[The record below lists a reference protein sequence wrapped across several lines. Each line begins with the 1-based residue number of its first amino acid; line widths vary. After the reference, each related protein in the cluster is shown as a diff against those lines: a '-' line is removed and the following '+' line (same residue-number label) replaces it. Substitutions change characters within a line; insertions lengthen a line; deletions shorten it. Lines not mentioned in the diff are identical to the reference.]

1 MAFQTQAF
9 DRYRLR
15 NEQSKP
21 VMSKKKKN
29 QLTVFVA
36 NDKI

>member
-21 VMSKKKKN
+21 VMSKKKKIN
-29 QLTVFVA
+29 
-36 NDKI
+36 